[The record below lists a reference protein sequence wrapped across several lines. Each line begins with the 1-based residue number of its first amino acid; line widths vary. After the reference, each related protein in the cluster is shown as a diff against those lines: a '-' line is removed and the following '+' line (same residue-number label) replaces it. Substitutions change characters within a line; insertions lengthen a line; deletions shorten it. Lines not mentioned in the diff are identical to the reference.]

1 MTVKQDELTRSVTE
15 IELDHGVSAGIGL
28 RSFGN
33 GMISVFEVQNVR
45 VQNKLSLD
53 EWDEIPYMERVILV
67 AVNRINRAMS
77 NLQAEAELRSTKG
90 RK

>member
-1 MTVKQDELTRSVTE
+1 VTVKQDELTRNVTE

>member
-1 MTVKQDELTRSVTE
+1 VTVKQDELTRSVTE

-53 EWDEIPYMERVILV
+53 EWDDIPYMERVILV

>member
-1 MTVKQDELTRSVTE
+1 VTANQDGLTRNVTE

-33 GMISVFEVQNVR
+33 GMISVFEVENVR
-45 VQNKLSLD
+45 IQNKLSIS
-53 EWDEIPYMERVILV
+53 EWDDTPYMERVMLV
-67 AVNRINRAMS
+67 AVNRINRSIS
-77 NLQAEAELRSTKG
+77 NLQAEAELRSSKG

>member
-1 MTVKQDELTRSVTE
+1 MTE

-33 GMISVFEVQNVR
+33 GMISVFEVHNVR
-45 VQNKLSLD
+45 IANRMNLS
-53 EWDEIPYMERVILV
+53 EWDDIPYMERVILV

-77 NLQAEAELRSTKG
+77 NLQGEAELRNAQQKG

>member
-53 EWDEIPYMERVILV
+53 EWDDIPYMERVILV

>member
-1 MTVKQDELTRSVTE
+1 MTANQDGLTRNVTE

-33 GMISVFEVQNVR
+33 GMISVFEVENVR
-45 VQNKLSLD
+45 IQNKLSIS
-53 EWDEIPYMERVILV
+53 EWDDTPYMERVMLV
-67 AVNRINRAMS
+67 AVNRINRSIS
-77 NLQAEAELRSTKG
+77 NLQAEAELRSSKG